1 VEKTKTELM
10 LIILQQRISELVGA
24 YEIQIASL
32 RADIT
37 QLMSIN
43 DAANVS
49 ASDKKK

>member
-1 VEKTKTELM
+1 MLM
-10 LIILQQRISELVGA
+10 VMQQRMSELVGA

-32 RADIT
+32 RADIS

>member
-10 LIILQQRISELVGA
+10 LIVMQQRMSELVGA

-43 DAANVS
+43 DATTIS

>member
-1 VEKTKTELM
+1 MEKTKTELM
-10 LIILQQRISELVGA
+10 LMVMQQRMSELVGA

-32 RADIT
+32 RADIS

>member
-1 VEKTKTELM
+1 MENTKPELM
-10 LIILQQRISELVGA
+10 LLVLQQRIGELISN
-24 YEIQIASL
+24 YELQIASL

>member
-1 VEKTKTELM
+1 MEKTKTELM
-10 LIILQQRISELVGA
+10 LMVMQQRMSELVGA

-32 RADIT
+32 RADIS

-43 DAANVS
+43 DATTIS